1 MATLHPL
8 NTALVTLALLAPIT
22 TSAQSVEFVSDPWEV
37 KVQERWTAPDRAL
50 QRAFREGV
58 TWQASMPHLQG
69 WQVIA
74 DEETQRPSRMW
85 GAGVPME
92 GQGEDRAMSA
102 WSWALGSFGWNAETV
117 GDVTLVEGSKHHRA
131 FAQQVVNGL
140 PVLGSMFQAKF
151 RGNRLVLVA
160 SDWWPELVPVVANH
174 SEAEMLA
181 LLEGDMAVGGQVGN
195 QGTTYV
201 TGFGAEDL
209 GMAWFPVRTEV
220 DGQTMWEAH
229 PVWQVE
235 ITGRRGV
242 LPVRYLT
249 WVNLVTGEVLMRA
262 NQVVHEAPEVRTM
275 GAITPPV
282 SSGTVKALA
291 HEAYP
296 YEPEVTLGMPHLEL
310 SADGTLGYTD
320 EFGAFNLDIPGNLV
334 GQTMALSGRYATVFK
349 NGTTPSIAFD
359 LSVGSDNSL
368 TAPGNEKE
376 ASAYRSVN
384 LIHDHMR
391 DWLPNF
397 TDLDFSMTV
406 NIDVEGE
413 CNAFYDGFSVNFYD
427 LAAGCNPTSLIA
439 DVVYHEYGHAINDR
453 YYSSLGSFFLNGAM
467 NEGYADLWAMSLA
480 DIAEIGKGFY
490 VDNNDGIRRYDED
503 PKVFPEDIVGEVH
516 ADGEIICGAWYDT
529 HLLMGGDW
537 NQTLSLFVDAYPGLQ
552 ATVPNGQEGQAFT
565 DVLLDVLQADD
576 DDDDLSNG
584 TPNAADILE
593 GFDMHGITLFS
604 YLDLAHDA
612 VEFSAE
618 DEDIVIEAEAALTF
632 PYVTYFDAAR
642 LHYRSSPND
651 DYTVVEMTQMG
662 DVFSHAIPGLPQGSV
677 VEYFMDVTDTF
688 GQTSAVTPV
697 ASERQVN
704 GNLPN
709 YVLVGVEPVLINDL
723 DVHSDF
729 GYWDIGLLEDNATT
743 GQWEEGTPIGSYSEF
758 GDPSSVVA
766 PTQDH
771 TNGFFGFAYVT
782 GLNPTPS
789 ATTGVGENDV
799 DGGHTTLLSP
809 TIDLTPYESPVL
821 AYWRWYA
828 NAPATGANPASD
840 WWQVEVSNDGGTTW
854 QYLENTSQQ
863 DISWRRKAFR
873 VADVIEPT
881 DEFMI
886 RFIASD
892 STTIGEYLDGGS
904 LVEAAVDDIV
914 LYDAADAVEPVD
926 PIDNVAKV
934 AMQQIGVTPNPASTA
949 VLLEGWMVTSTVQI
963 VDVQGREVHRERTD
977 GAGRLSVDVSGWP
990 VATYVA
996 KGWSQDGRSAQVK
1009 LEVLR

>member
-1 MATLHPL
+1 MVQKHPL
-8 NTALVTLALLAPIT
+8 KMALATFALALPFANL
-22 TSAQSVEFVSDPWEV
+22 AQSIEYVSDPWEV
-37 KVQERWTAPDRAL
+37 KVRERWKAPDQSA
-50 QRAFREGV
+50 QRTFRDVAE
-58 TWQASMPHLQG
+58 WQGSWPHLEG

-74 DEETQRPSRMW
+74 QEETQCPSRMW
-85 GAGVPME
+85 GPGVLME
-92 GQGEDRAMSA
+92 GEGRAMTA
-102 WSWALGSFGWNAETV
+102 WSWALGSFGWNADMI
-117 GDVTLVEGSKHHRA
+117 GDVNWVEGSKHDRA
-131 FAQQVVNGL
+131 FARQMIDGL

-151 RGNRLVLVA
+151 RGDRLVLVA
-160 SDWWPELVPVVANH
+160 SDWWPSLIQVGANH
-174 SEAEMLA
+174 SAMDVLA
-181 LLEGDMAVGGQVGN
+181 LLEADMSAGAADGN
-195 QGTTYV
+195 QGTTYL
-201 TGFGAEDL
+201 TDFGTEDL
-209 GMAWFPVRTEV
+209 GMAWLPVKTEL
-220 DGQTMWEAH
+220 DGQVIWEAH
-229 PVWQVE
+229 PAWQVE
-235 ITGRRGV
+235 VTGRRGV
-242 LPVRYLT
+242 VPVRYLT
-249 WVNLVTGEVLMRA
+249 WVDLATGELVMRS
-262 NQVVHEAPEVRTM
+262 NQVVHEAPAVRTM
-275 GAITPPV
+275 GAVMPPAA
-282 SSGTVKALA
+282 SGTVTALA

-296 YEPEVTLGMPHLEL
+296 YEPGMSLGMPHLEL
-310 SADGTLGYTD
+310 NVNGALGYTD
-320 EFGAFNLDIPGNLV
+320 EAGAFTLDIPGNLI
-334 GQTMALSGRYATVFK
+334 GQAMELTGRYATVFTD
-349 NGTTPSIAFD
+349 GSTPAVNFD
-359 LSVGSDNSL
+359 LAVGSENNLS
-368 TAPGNEKE
+368 APGNAKE

-391 DWLPNF
+391 EWLPDF
-397 TDLDFSMTV
+397 TDLDFSMPV
-406 NIDVEGE
+406 NIDVAGE
-413 CNAFYDGFSVNFYD
+413 CNAFYDGVSVNFYD

-439 DVVYHEYGHAINDR
+439 DVVYHEYGHAINDW
-453 YYSSLGSFFLNGAM
+453 YYNSMGSFFLNGAM

-537 NQTLSLFVDAYPGLQ
+537 DQTLTLFVDAYPGLQ
-552 ATVPNGQEGQAFT
+552 ATVPNGQEGQAYT

-584 TPNAADILE
+584 TPNAAFILE

-604 YLDLAHDA
+604 YLDLEHDA

-618 DEDIVIEAEAALTF
+618 EEDIVIEVEAALTF
-632 PYVTYFDAAR
+632 PYVTYFEAAR

-651 DYTVVEMTQMG
+651 AYTVVELTQDG

-677 VEYFMDVTDTF
+677 VEYFLDVTDTF
-688 GQTSAVTPV
+688 GQISAVTPV

-723 DVHSDF
+723 DVYSDF

-743 GQWEEGTPIGSYSEF
+743 GQWEEGTPIGSYSEY

-840 WWQVEVSNDGGTTW
+840 WWQVEISNDGGTTW

-873 VADVIEPT
+873 IADVIQPT

-892 STTIGEYLDGGS
+892 STTVGEYLDGGS

-914 LYDAADAVEPVD
+914 LYDAADAVEPVE
-926 PIDNVAKV
+926 PSDNVDEAV
-934 AMQQIGVTPNPASTA
+934 LHRIQATPNPASEA
-949 VLLEGWMVTSTVQI
+949 VLLDGWMVTSTVQI
-963 VDVQGREVHRERTD
+963 LDLQGREVHRTRTD
-977 GAGRLSVDVSGWP
+977 GQGQINLDVSGWP

-996 KGWSQDGRSAQVK
+996 KGWSQEGRRAQVK

>member
-1 MATLHPL
+1 MATTHPL
-8 NTALVTLALLAPIT
+8 NMILATFALALPLAHH
-22 TSAQSVEFVSDPWEV
+22 AQSIEYVSDPWEV
-37 KVQERWTAPDRAL
+37 KVQDRWMAPDRLA
-50 QRAFREGV
+50 QRNFRESQA
-58 TWQASMPHLQG
+58 WQASLPHAAG

-74 DEETQRPSRMW
+74 QEETQLPSRMW
-85 GAGVPME
+85 GAGVSIE
-92 GQGEDRAMSA
+92 GEGRAVEA
-102 WSWALGSFGWNAETV
+102 WSWALGAFGWSPGLI
-117 GDVTLVEGSKHHRA
+117 GDVTWVEGNKHDRA
-131 FAQQVVNGL
+131 FSSQALNGL

-151 RGNRLVLVA
+151 RGDRLVLVS
-160 SDWWPELVPVVANH
+160 SDWWPDLVTVDANH
-174 SEAEMLA
+174 TTAEMQA
-181 LLEGDMAVGGQVGN
+181 LLEADMAVGEASGN
-195 QGTTYV
+195 QGTTYL
-201 TGFGAEDL
+201 TDFGAEDL
-209 GMAWFPVRTEV
+209 GMAWLPVKTEV
-220 DGQTMWEAH
+220 EGQVIWEAH
-229 PVWQVE
+229 PTWQVE
-235 ITGRRGV
+235 VTGRRGA

-249 WVNLVTGEVLMRA
+249 WVDMVTGAVVMRS
-262 NQVVHEAPEVRTM
+262 NQVVHEAPAVRTM
-275 GAITPPV
+275 GGVMPPAA
-282 SSGTVKALA
+282 SGTVKALA

-296 YEPEVTLGMPHLEL
+296 YEPESSLGMPHLQL
-310 SADGTLGYTD
+310 NVNGAVGYTD
-320 EFGAFNLDIPGNLV
+320 EAGAFTLDIPGNV
-334 GQTMALSGRYATVFK
+334 IGQTMELTGRYATVFTDG
-349 NGTTPSIAFD
+349 NTPASTFD
-359 LSVGSDNSL
+359 LAVGSDNSL
-368 TAPGNEKE
+368 SAPGNAKE

-391 DWLPNF
+391 EWLPEF
-397 TDLDFSMTV
+397 TDLDFSMPV
-406 NIDVEGE
+406 NIDVAGE
-413 CNAFYDGFSVNFYD
+413 CNAFYDGASVNFYD

-439 DVVYHEYGHAINDR
+439 DVVYHEYGHAINDW
-453 YYSSLGSFFLNGAM
+453 YYNSLGSFFLNGAM

-537 NQTLSLFVDAYPGLQ
+537 DQTLTLFVDAYPGLQ
-552 ATVPNGQEGQAFT
+552 ATVPNGQEGQAYT

-584 TPNAADILE
+584 TPNAAFILE

-604 YLDLAHDA
+604 YIDLAHDA

-618 DEDIVIEAEAALTF
+618 EEDIVIEAEAALTF

-651 DYTVVEMTQMG
+651 AYTVVEMAQDG
-662 DVFSHAIPGLPQGSV
+662 DVFSYAIPGLPQGSV

-723 DVHSDF
+723 DVYSDF

-771 TNGFFGFAYVT
+771 SNGFFGFAYVT

-840 WWQVEVSNDGGTTW
+840 WWQVEISNDGGTSW

-873 VADVIEPT
+873 IADVIEPT
-881 DEFMI
+881 NEFMI

-892 STTIGEYLDGGS
+892 STTVGEYLDGGS

-914 LYDAADAVEPVD
+914 LYDAADAVEPGD
-926 PIDNVAKV
+926 PTDNIAEAVHSRIQA
-934 AMQQIGVTPNPASTA
+934 IPNPASA
-949 VLLEGWMVTSTVQI
+949 VVLLKGWMVTSTVQI
-963 VDVQGREVHRERTD
+963 LDLQGREVHQARTD
-977 GAGRLSVDVSGWP
+977 GLGQISVDVSDWP
-990 VATYVA
+990 VATYIV
-996 KGWSQDGRSAQVK
+996 KGWSQEGRSTEVK

>member
-1 MATLHPL
+1 MATTHPL
-8 NTALVTLALLAPIT
+8 NMILATFALALPLAHH
-22 TSAQSVEFVSDPWEV
+22 AQSIEYVSDPWEV
-37 KVQERWTAPDRAL
+37 KVQNRWMAPDRLA
-50 QRAFREGV
+50 QRNFRESQA
-58 TWQASMPHLQG
+58 WQASLPHAAG

-74 DEETQRPSRMW
+74 QEETELPSRTW
-85 GAGVPME
+85 GAGVSIE
-92 GQGEDRAMSA
+92 GEGRAVEA
-102 WSWALGSFGWNAETV
+102 WSWALGAFGWSPGLI
-117 GDVTLVEGSKHHRA
+117 GDVIWVEGNKHDRA
-131 FAQQVVNGL
+131 FSRQALNGQ

-151 RGNRLVLVA
+151 RGDRLVLVS
-160 SDWWPELVPVVANH
+160 SDWWPDLVTVDANH
-174 SEAEMLA
+174 TAAEMQA
-181 LLEGDMAVGGQVGN
+181 LLEADMAVGEASGN
-195 QGTTYV
+195 QGTTYL
-201 TGFGAEDL
+201 TDFGAEDL
-209 GMAWFPVRTEV
+209 GMAWLPVKTEV
-220 DGQTMWEAH
+220 DGQVIWEAH
-229 PVWQVE
+229 STWQVE
-235 ITGRRGV
+235 VTGRRGV

-249 WVNLVTGEVLMRA
+249 WVDMVTGAVVMRS
-262 NQVVHEAPEVRTM
+262 NQVVHEAPAVRTM
-275 GAITPPV
+275 GGVMPPAA
-282 SSGTVKALA
+282 SGTVKALA

-296 YEPEVTLGMPHLEL
+296 YEPESSLGMPHLEL
-310 SADGTLGYTD
+310 NVNGAVGYTD
-320 EFGAFNLDIPGNLV
+320 EAGAFTLDIPGNV
-334 GQTMALSGRYATVFK
+334 IGQTMELTGRYATVFTDG
-349 NGTTPSIAFD
+349 NTPALTFD
-359 LSVGSDNSL
+359 LAVGTDNSL
-368 TAPGNEKE
+368 SAPGNAKE

-391 DWLPNF
+391 EWLPEF
-397 TDLDFSMTV
+397 TDLDFSMPV
-406 NIDVEGE
+406 NIDVAGE
-413 CNAFYDGFSVNFYD
+413 CNAFYDGASVNFYD

-439 DVVYHEYGHAINDR
+439 DVVYHEYGHAINDW
-453 YYSSLGSFFLNGAM
+453 YYNSLGSFFLNGAM

-537 NQTLSLFVDAYPGLQ
+537 DQTLTLFVDAYPGLQ
-552 ATVPNGQEGQAFT
+552 ATVPNGQEGQAYT

-584 TPNAADILE
+584 TPNAAFILE

-604 YLDLAHDA
+604 YIDLAHDA

-618 DEDIVIEAEAALTF
+618 EEDIVIEAEAALTF

-651 DYTVVEMTQMG
+651 AYTVVEMAQDG
-662 DVFSHAIPGLPQGSV
+662 DVFSYPIPGLPQGSV

-723 DVHSDF
+723 DVYSDF

-771 TNGFFGFAYVT
+771 SNGFCGFAYVT
-782 GLNPTPS
+782 GRPPTPS
-789 ATTGVGENDV
+789 ATTGVGEPDV

-840 WWQVEVSNDGGTTW
+840 WWQVEISNDGGTSW

-873 VADVIEPT
+873 IADVIEPT
-881 DEFMI
+881 NEFMI

-892 STTIGEYLDGGS
+892 STTVGEYLDGGS

-914 LYDAADAVEPVD
+914 LYDAADAVDPVD
-926 PIDNVAKV
+926 PTDNIAEAVHSRVQA
-934 AMQQIGVTPNPASTA
+934 TPNPASA
-949 VLLEGWMVTSTVQI
+949 VVLLKGWMVTSTIQI
-963 VDVQGREVHRERTD
+963 LDLQGREVHQARTD
-977 GAGRLSVDVSGWP
+977 GLGQISVDVSDWP
-990 VATYVA
+990 VATYIV
-996 KGWSQDGRSAQVK
+996 KGWSQEGRSTEVK

>member
-1 MATLHPL
+1 MANWTPL
-8 NTALVTLALLAPIT
+8 KKTMMCFALVSPLAIQ
-22 TSAQSVEFVSDPWEV
+22 AQSIEYVSDPWEV
-37 KVQERWTAPDRAL
+37 KFQNRWTAPERAV
-50 QRAFREGV
+50 QRTFRDADA
-58 TWQASMPHLQG
+58 WKLSMPHQQG

-74 DEETQRPSRMW
+74 GEQTQLPSRMW
-85 GAGVPME
+85 GAGVPVE
-92 GQGEDRAMSA
+92 GQGEERAKAA
-102 WSWALGSFGWNAETV
+102 WAWALDSFGWDVELM
-117 GDVTLVEGSKHHRA
+117 GDVTLVEGSKHNRA
-131 FAQQVVNGL
+131 FSRQNLDGL

-151 RGNRLVLVA
+151 RGDLLVLVS
-160 SDWWPELVPVVANH
+160 SDWWPSLAPVEANH
-174 SEAEMLA
+174 TTTEMLA
-181 LLEGDMAVGGQVGN
+181 LLQEDMSVGGANGN
-195 QGTTYV
+195 QGTMYLTN
-201 TGFGAEDL
+201 FGAEDL
-209 GMAWFPVRTEV
+209 GMAWLPVRRELE
-220 DGQTMWEAH
+220 GQMVWEAH

-242 LPVRYLT
+242 LPVRYMT
-249 WVNLVTGEVLMRA
+249 WVDLVNGAVVLRS
-262 NQVVHEAPEVRTM
+262 NQVVHEAPAVRTM
-275 GAITPPV
+275 GSVMPPP

-296 YEPEVTLGMPHLEL
+296 YEPGMSMGMPHLEL
-310 SADGTLGYTD
+310 NANGTTSYTD
-320 EFGAFNLDIPGNLV
+320 ESGAFNLDIPGNLI
-334 GQTMALSGRYATVFK
+334 GQAMELKGRFATIYTD
-349 NGTTPSIAFD
+349 GSTPITSFNLA
-359 LSVGSDNSL
+359 VGSGNSL
-368 TAPGNEKE
+368 SAPGNAKE

-391 DWLPNF
+391 QWLPNF
-397 TDLDFSMTV
+397 TDLDFSMPV
-406 NIDVEGE
+406 NIDVAGE
-413 CNAFYDGFSVNFYD
+413 CNAFYDGASVNFYD

-439 DVVYHEYGHAINDR
+439 DVVYHEYGHAINDW
-453 YYSSLGSFFLNGAM
+453 YYNSLGSFFSNGAM

-537 NQTLSLFVDAYPGLQ
+537 DQTLTLFVDAYPGLQ
-552 ATVPNGQEGQAFT
+552 ATVPNGQEGQAYT

-584 TPNAADILE
+584 TPNAAFILE

-618 DEDIVIEAEAALTF
+618 EEDIVIEAEAALTF
-632 PYVTYFDAAR
+632 PYVTYFEAAR
-642 LHYRSSPND
+642 LHYRTSPND
-651 DYTVVEMTQMG
+651 AYTVVELTQDG

-677 VEYFMDVTDTF
+677 VEYFLDVTDTF

-697 ASERQVN
+697 ASEREVN

-766 PTQDH
+766 PTEDH
-771 TNGFFGFAYVT
+771 TDGSFGFAYVT
-782 GLNPTPS
+782 GLNPTPGP
-789 ATTGVGENDV
+789 AIGVGQNDV
-799 DGGHTTLLSP
+799 DGGHTTLVSP

-926 PIDNVAKV
+926 PIDNVSEV
-934 AMQQIGVTPNPASTA
+934 ASPRVEAIPNPAAGVTS
-949 VLLEGWMVTSTVQI
+949 LGGWMVTSTVRI
-963 VDVQGREVHRERTD
+963 LDLQGREVHRGRAD
-977 GAGRLSVDVSGWP
+977 GEGRLEVEVSGWP

-996 KGWSQDGRSAQVK
+996 KGWSQDGASAQVK
-1009 LEVLR
+1009 LEVLH